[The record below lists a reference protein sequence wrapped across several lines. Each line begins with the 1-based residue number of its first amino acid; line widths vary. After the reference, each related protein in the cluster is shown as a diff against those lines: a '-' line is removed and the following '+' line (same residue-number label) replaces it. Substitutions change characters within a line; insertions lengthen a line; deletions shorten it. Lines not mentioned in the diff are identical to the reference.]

1 MEEGNEDLAWIWYL
15 GERIV
20 ENFFEWNSLKIS
32 NLRGREE
39 FKLRLNGTFDFY
51 SIIYSFLSSKSCS
64 LDFVC
69 LRRKL
74 VWRDTQTRFRS
85 HCRD

>member
-32 NLRGREE
+32 NLRGAE
-39 FKLRLNGTFDFY
+39 FKFRLNGTFDFC
-51 SIIYSFLSSKSCS
+51 ILSY
-64 LDFVC
+64 
-69 LRRKL
+69 LRNL
-74 VWRDTQTRFRS
+74 VP
-85 HCRD
+85 

>member
-1 MEEGNEDLAWIWYL
+1 MEEGSEDLALDLVFL

-39 FKLRLNGTFDFY
+39 FKFRLNGTFDFFC
-51 SIIYSFLSSKSCS
+51 ILSYP
-64 LDFVC
+64 
-69 LRRKL
+69 RNL
-74 VWRDTQTRFRS
+74 VP
-85 HCRD
+85 